1 MSSVRDEIYALR
13 DKMDQYIL
21 GQSKIVEQILI
32 SILSNGHIL
41 VEGLPGLAKTTAIKA
56 LSENME
62 CDFGRIQFTPD
73 LVGKDIT
80 GKEIA
85 YKVEEET
92 HYKFEPGPIFHNIV
106 LADEINRAPSK
117 TQNSLLEAMEERQVT
132 VAGIGHKVPDL
143 FMVMATQNPG
153 IQKGTFPLPEAQMD
167 RFLMLVEVLYPTEET
182 EVDIMRMIRDKSSQK
197 QRKKEKSGKS
207 DKDRVLTPQKTIF
220 DARAEIDEVVVPPYI
235 ERYIVDLVFSTRYP
249 ERYTYELKSYISVG
263 VSPRGTLSMDR
274 GCRTLAW
281 LRGRK
286 EVIIEDVQ
294 EMIYPILRHRIGMT
308 ERAAKHHVHAD
319 ELIKDMLDLVPVPDP
334 SDAKAED
341 SGKIDAEEQ
350 ALEQVK
356 KQERIAAE
364 QAEAEQAAKEAQ
376 AAESAQNEDDEPS
389 SEQAAE

>member
-56 LSENME
+56 LSDNME
-62 CDFGRIQFTPD
+62 CEFGRIQFTPD

-80 GKEIA
+80 GKELA
-85 YKVEEET
+85 YKVDEET
-92 HYKFEPGPIFHNIV
+92 HFKFDPGPIFNNIV

-132 VAGIGHKVPDL
+132 VSGVGHPVPDL

-182 EVDIMRMIRDKSSQK
+182 EVEIMRMIREKSSQK
-197 QRKKEKSGKS
+197 QRKKEEDGTAHQ
-207 DKDRVLTPQKTIF
+207 DRVITPQKTIF
-220 DARAEIDEVVVPPYI
+220 DARAEIDEVFVPPYI

-263 VSPRGTLSMDR
+263 VSPRGSLSLDR

-281 LRGRK
+281 LRGKK
-286 EVIIEDVQ
+286 EVTIEHVQ
-294 EMIYPILRHRIGMT
+294 EMIYPILRHRIGMS
-308 ERAAKHHVHAD
+308 ERAAKHTVHAD

-334 SDAKAED
+334 SDATPED
-341 SGKIDAEEQ
+341 KGKIDQEEK

-356 KQERIAAE
+356 AQERVAAEAAE
-364 QAEAEQAAKEAQ
+364 QAEIQKEAQ
-376 AAESAQNEDDEPS
+376 AAEQGEKPEEPS
-389 SEQAAE
+389 ADQAAE